1 MRHYMVRDFCMAR
14 YAASH
19 YRRSL
24 ARPIRYNDLAIS
36 VVEVGDFLNRSFA
49 STATA
54 GETIAPALGG
64 TSN

>member
-1 MRHYMVRDFCMAR
+1 MAR

-24 ARPIRYNDLAIS
+24 ARPVRYNDLAIS